1 MTQNI
6 HATCISINKKGVLFL
21 GKSGAGKS
29 DMALRL
35 IASQKAKL
43 VADDRVEIW
52 IQKNRLKA
60 RAPIQIKNLLEVRNV
75 GIIEIKSLS
84 SVYIELA
91 IELTNEQLERMPEE
105 SFYEIE
111 GLKIPLIKL
120 NPFESSAPA
129 KILAALRLL

>member
-91 IELTNEQLERMPEE
+91 IELTNEKLERMPEE
-105 SFYEIE
+105 AFYEIE